1 MNKKSNW
8 LGTALLLLFFL
19 SILLNGTF
27 FVMNNALKENVEKL
41 ENQVSNKN
49 VELINQ
55 ASINSNVLKEITSNL
70 NTKIVEQEKEIKSL
84 ELDLLKRSKELLA
97 LNGKQRTLYEEQR
110 SKWRNY
116 VAGIMNEMVKDLEH
130 TSRKCWDSDRDD
142 FEDCIDDEFEDDSDQ
157 PINQVLNLA

>member
-130 TSRKCWDSDRDD
+130 TSRKFWDSERDD
-142 FEDCIDDEFEDDSDQ
+142 FEDCNDDEFEDDSDQ